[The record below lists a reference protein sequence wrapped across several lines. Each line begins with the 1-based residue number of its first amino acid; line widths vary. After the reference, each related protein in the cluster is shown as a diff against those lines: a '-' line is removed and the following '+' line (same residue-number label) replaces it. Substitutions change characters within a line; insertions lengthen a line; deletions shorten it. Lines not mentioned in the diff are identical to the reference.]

1 VNDGFNILSLP
12 VDRNMHSYFTGH
24 SFRASQLPTFKIDD
38 HHIGRSEQVLAGSG
52 GTSHYPFLVQSDR
65 DYRMFLA

>member
-1 VNDGFNILSLP
+1 VNDGLNIVSLP
-12 VDRNMHSYFTGH
+12 VDCKMHPDFTGH
-24 SFRASQLPTFKIDD
+24 FSCTGQLPTFKIDD